1 MTTHSVES
9 EPAGPRLRVLWISTA
24 AFTLLFAVWLM
35 LGVLG
40 IKIRDELNL
49 TPAQFDWLLAVAI
62 LAGSLPRLHFGIWAD
77 RYGGR
82 FVMTLTLLLTAIPTL
97 LVSRVTSFEELLAC
111 SALFGLAGNS
121 FTVGIAWTSAWF
133 PNRSKGTALGV
144 FGAGNVGASATKF
157 LAPALLATI
166 PAAGFLGG
174 AIPGGWRFV
183 PVVYAVLLVL
193 MAAAVWFLCPS
204 PDRRPGRGRPL
215 AETLAPLKHAR
226 VWRFSLYYVVVFGAY
241 VALAAYLP
249 KYYVDV
255 YGLSLA
261 TAGYLTALF
270 IFPASL
276 LRPLGG
282 WLSDHYGPRGV
293 TYAVFVVMAAALA
306 LLSAP
311 TSVLDL
317 GPWGFTALMI
327 VVGCGMGIGK
337 ASVFK
342 YVPDYFPN
350 DVGAV
355 GGLVGLL
362 GALGGFI
369 LPPVF
374 GALGRWAGSPQAA
387 FVALLVLTLIS
398 LAWLHVVVVR
408 IKSAGRVR
416 RMVEAEGE
424 LVRMTS

>member
-1 MTTHSVES
+1 MTSTTSAD
-9 EPAGPRLRVLWISTA
+9 EPAGPRRRVLWLSTL

-40 IKIRDELNL
+40 IKIREELAL
-49 TPAQFDWLLAVAI
+49 TPAQFDWLLATAI

-82 FVMTLTLLLTAIPTL
+82 LVMTLTLLLTALPTFW
-97 LVSRVTSFEELLAC
+97 VSQVTSYEELLVCA
-111 SALFGLAGNS
+111 ALFGLAGNS
-121 FTVGIAWTSAWF
+121 FTVGIAWCSAWF

-144 FGAGNVGASATKF
+144 FGAGNVGASVTKF

-166 PAAGFLGG
+166 PAAGFAGG
-174 AIPGGWRFV
+174 LIPGGWRFV
-183 PVVYAVLLVL
+183 PVVYSVLLVL
-193 MAAAVWFLCPS
+193 TAAAVWFLTPS

-215 AETLAPLKHAR
+215 AEVLAPLKHAR

-255 YGLSLA
+255 YGLPLA
-261 TAGYLTALF
+261 NAGYLTALF

-282 WLSDHYGPRGV
+282 WMADRVGPRRV
-293 TYAVFVVMAAALA
+293 TYTVFVVMSVALA
-306 LLSAP
+306 VLSVPA
-311 TSVLDL
+311 SVLNL
-317 GPWGFTALMI
+317 GVWGFTALMF

-342 YVPDYFPN
+342 YVPDYFPR

-355 GGLVGLL
+355 GGMVGML
-362 GALGGFI
+362 GALGGFF
-369 LPPVF
+369 LPPAF
-374 GALGRWAGSPQAA
+374 GMLGRWAGSPQVA
-387 FVALLVLTLIS
+387 FVALLVLTLVS
-398 LAWLHVVVVR
+398 LAWLHGAVLR
-408 IKSAGRVR
+408 IKAAERVER
-416 RMVEAEGE
+416 PVEA
-424 LVRMTS
+424 VASAS